1 MATMQ
6 TVVRNTGVGRYI
18 GYVTPHGKQLA
29 HDETVVIDG
38 LLEDQL
44 ISTNRTK
51 LNAFLADALADRIE
65 TTYRIGLLESP
76 GQLLVGQDSAPA
88 VPGDDRGLLWVK
100 NPGASSSSSSSSSG
114 VSEATTLWFT
124 DSLGVSHPL
133 TGGGGSVAGSDK
145 QVQFN
150 DGGVLGADPGFT
162 YNKATG
168 KLTIAGILDPTAII
182 IDERPSVPG
191 GTPPAGKVTIW
202 AQAGGAGLR
211 VVTDAGEEAAIL
223 TTPVQGSSSSSET
236 PACTSIYG
244 CLTLNGNTYDTFLC
258 LTNGKDVAVSE
269 TSTGRIIYNATTQKF
284 QASENGGAYVD
295 MVGGSSGSST
305 APTPPGGNDTEVQ
318 FNDGGAFGGSSNL
331 VFVKATPALTLRGT
345 FVLNGTDALTYMSLS
360 DGKSA
365 AASDTNTGRIMY
377 NATAQKFQ
385 VSENGGAY
393 VDMVGGSSSSSCA
406 PTPPGGNDTEVQFND
421 GGAFG
426 GNAGFTFNKTTG
438 KLTVAGLL
446 DPTGLVLT
454 GQASVPGGSPGEDK
468 GTLWVKSLG
477 SSSSSS
483 SSSSAGETTTL
494 WFTDSLGVDHELGA
508 GGGGGTPGGNDTEIQ
523 YNNGGAFAGCAD
535 LKYTSSTLQIC
546 TGLKIKASSAP
557 ATWTNAG
564 GAGTDVYM
572 KTQSAGTGDTNGASL
587 VLLMGGKSGAGYN
600 GSFTVRHINAS
611 YDATFIGDMAGCH
624 CTGARNT
631 FLGYQAG
638 FQFTTGEDNV
648 CVGASAGQQST
659 GSCVVAVGSYALSV
673 ANANLY
679 NTAIGYYALNISTGE
694 RNTVV
699 GGNAMSSLTSGEKNC
714 AFGQGVGN
722 ALETGSQNILMG
734 YQANTI
740 ANNST
745 NAVAIGVQS
754 AASSYCVCIG
764 SSTTCSQTGSII
776 LGTYA
781 SGVTAGIMVCGSNS
795 YPINTL
801 YGGKG
806 EKNNTPSAWAVSGT
820 CSSANGTAGGNLILA
835 GGLANQAADAGGSV
849 IIQTAAAAAGT
860 TLTTRLTAQPDGVIL
875 LGALS
880 APPAAIQGGMY
891 YGADNKFY
899 FCKVTG
905 SGWKEVTTA

>member
-269 TSTGRIIYNATTQKF
+269 TS
-284 QASENGGAYVD
+284 
-295 MVGGSSGSST
+295 
-305 APTPPGGNDTEVQ
+305 
-318 FNDGGAFGGSSNL
+318 
-331 VFVKATPALTLRGT
+331 
-345 FVLNGTDALTYMSLS
+345 
-360 DGKSA
+360 
-365 AASDTNTGRIMY
+365 TGRIMY